1 VGIAAAKALGFA
13 DWRVRL
19 GSAMAAISRGSAA
32 VSETEAST
40 GSAVQMMDRAD
51 EETTTEMLRSLD
63 AAEKYFGYFYQLTQR
78 GMNRLLIA
86 GSVIE
91 LRDAAD
97 A

>member
-1 VGIAAAKALGFA
+1 
-13 DWRVRL
+13 
-19 GSAMAAISRGSAA
+19 MAAISRGSAA